1 MTLSSKT
8 TEVDL
13 EATVQASGEA
23 EVVLTTQE
31 EAKKPSMSRA
41 SRTVPAFSSAK
52 EIQFKANVLKG
63 LDNDP
68 QTQTIT
74 MADQTSSKG
83 KLWWPTG
90 SSSEGSLPSE
100 RSSFKDKNRAIVHK
114 QTLKIRRKIR

>member
-31 EAKKPSMSRA
+31 EAKKLSMSRA

-68 QTQTIT
+68 KT
-74 MADQTSSKG
+74 
-83 KLWWPTG
+83 
-90 SSSEGSLPSE
+90 
-100 RSSFKDKNRAIVHK
+100 
-114 QTLKIRRKIR
+114 